1 MWSESRCEHASSGF
15 FYQIIERGLLN
26 NLRRSGV
33 LSVKFSYCHPYLYT
47 MKKTILLT
55 CLLYLSYLSVQAQ
68 YYRYGVKAGGGF
80 STAKGEDAP
89 SDQINHLAG
98 IHGAFV
104 FSYEFA
110 SRLAVQPEL
119 HYSRKGFVY
128 DSYTRNMP
136 AETAL
141 TGDLRLDYIEMPLMI
156 KLQKAALFV
165 EAGPYMGYLLNVGSQ
180 VNMVSSDPAIDP
192 PTVLGSQDYTRDD
205 FNSFDVGYAVGGG
218 LMMETGFFLNVRNTG
233 SLRPFPKADLTQRNL
248 VWQLSIG
255 YLIPARRPGNW

>member
-1 MWSESRCEHASSGF
+1 
-15 FYQIIERGLLN
+15 
-26 NLRRSGV
+26 
-33 LSVKFSYCHPYLYT
+33 
-47 MKKTILLT
+47 MKKTLLLT
-55 CLLYLSYLSVQAQ
+55 IIFFSALLSAEAQ

-80 STAKGEDAP
+80 STAVGEDAP

-128 DSYTRNMP
+128 DSYIRNT
-136 AETAL
+136 ASGTAL
-141 TGDLRLDYIEMPLMI
+141 TGDLRLDYIELPLMI

-165 EAGPYMGYLLNVGSQ
+165 EAGPYMGYLLNVGNE
-180 VNMVSSDPAIDP
+180 VNVVSSDPAIDP
-192 PTVLGSQDYTRDD
+192 PIVFERQDFSRDD

-218 LMMETGFFLNVRNTG
+218 LMLETGFFLNVRNTG
-233 SLRPFPKADLTQRNL
+233 SLRPFPKDDVTQRNL

>member
-1 MWSESRCEHASSGF
+1 
-15 FYQIIERGLLN
+15 
-26 NLRRSGV
+26 
-33 LSVKFSYCHPYLYT
+33 
-47 MKKTILLT
+47 MKKIILLVT
-55 CLLYLSYLSVQAQ
+55 LTFVTWLSAEAQ

-80 STAKGEDAP
+80 STAVGKDAP
-89 SDQINHLAG
+89 SDEIDHLAG

-128 DSYTRNMP
+128 ASYTRNMP
-136 AETAL
+136 PETAL
-141 TGDLRLDYIEMPLMI
+141 SGDLRLDYVEMPLMI

-165 EAGPYMGYLLNVGSQ
+165 EAGPYMGYLLNVG
-180 VNMVSSDPAIDP
+180 NEVSTVSTDPDTDP
-192 PTVLGSQDYTRDD
+192 PIIFGRADFSRDN

-218 LMMETGFFLNVRNTG
+218 LMLESGFFLNVRNTG
-233 SLRPFPKADLTQRNL
+233 SLRPFPKNDLTQRNL

-255 YLIPARRPGNW
+255 YLLPARRPGNW

>member
-1 MWSESRCEHASSGF
+1 
-15 FYQIIERGLLN
+15 
-26 NLRRSGV
+26 
-33 LSVKFSYCHPYLYT
+33 
-47 MKKTILLT
+47 MKKTLLLTIILLST
-55 CLLYLSYLSVQAQ
+55 LLSAEAQ

-80 STAKGEDAP
+80 STAVGKDAP

-128 DSYTRNMP
+128 DAYTRNTAP
-136 AETAL
+136 ETAL
-141 TGDLRLDYIEMPLMI
+141 TGDLRLDYIELPLMI

-165 EAGPYMGYLLNVGSQ
+165 EVGPYMGYLLNVGNE
-180 VNMVSSDPAIDP
+180 VNVVSSDPAIDP
-192 PTVLGSQDYTRDD
+192 PIVFERQDFSRDD

-218 LMMETGFFLNVRNTG
+218 LMLETGFFLNVRNTG
-233 SLRPFPKADLTQRNL
+233 SLRPFPKEDITQRNL

-255 YLIPARRPGNW
+255 YLLPVRRPGNW